1 MKNII
6 KLGVI
11 CTFALSIAIAN
22 AQMLRNSYL
31 VRPAKTHAELMKQ
44 VRTEPLVM
52 DRYMRHYAMSRDEV
66 INLLDGLRLSRL
78 EKTGVFG
85 IFGVPK
91 DGKIHVNPQV
101 IKKGS
106 KIWVDASG
114 KPVLLEVCGNPF
126 GLGPKTSTMGDT
138 LAAKPIMDESTDVVA
153 MSTMPMTPVV
163 ASVDTPLAIPST
175 PIMPNQVEPAVEE
188 SSRRRNYGWLALV
201 PIGAAIVTQTSSND
215 KPEPVPEPATMLA
228 LGAGSAFLMRKRNKK
243 SS

>member
-1 MKNII
+1 MKNIL

-11 CTFALSIAIAN
+11 YAFVLSIAVAN

-44 VRTEPLVM
+44 VRTEPVVM
-52 DRYMRHYAMSRDEV
+52 DRYMRHYSMSREEV
-66 INLLDGLRLSRL
+66 LTMFEGLRLSRI

-85 IFGVPK
+85 VFGVPR
-91 DGKIHVNPQV
+91 DGKIQVNPQV

-114 KPVLLEVCGNPF
+114 TPILLEVCGNPF

-138 LAAKPIMDESTDVVA
+138 LAAKPIMEESNDVVA
-153 MSTMPMTPVV
+153 MSSMPMTPVV
-163 ASVDTPLAIPST
+163 ASVDTPLVIPAT
-175 PIMPNQVEPAVEE
+175 PIMPNMVEPAVEQ
-188 SSRRRNYGWLALV
+188 SSRRRDFGWLALV
-201 PIGAAIVTQTSSND
+201 PIGAAIITQTSND

-228 LGAGSAFLMRKRNKK
+228 LGAGSAFLMRKRKK
-243 SS
+243 SA